1 MLQSPLLQFPG
12 FGIHKSNLLKG
23 RVVICSYNQHIG
35 SFLPGLLVGLH
46 HQSLLGSREPT
57 LSWNQLHFLTPGA
70 SVGALQSIV
79 SGRLTFALRANI
91 RIRLI
96 PRFRGVCY
104 LLCMK
109 TALYGRIVFGGAAV
123 LFGVIALMWHDAD
136 TWQNLQHIWSLPF
149 GTIIGGCLMTAQ
161 IAGGIGIQYPRTARL
176 ASVVLCVVYL
186 CFSLACIP
194 DIIAASNIYERCGGS
209 FFLFFSLLC
218 SAIALYAATEANAA
232 RAVVFGRLAR
242 LGLGVCAISFTLG
255 QILLLRETAH
265 LVPKW
270 IPPNQMFW
278 AILTTVA
285 FGLAAI
291 AILMNRQARLAM
303 RLMTLML
310 ALFGV
315 MVWVPHLIAHP
326 KAHFNC
332 SECALTFLVTGAAWV
347 VADLKSF

>member
-1 MLQSPLLQFPG
+1 
-12 FGIHKSNLLKG
+12 
-23 RVVICSYNQHIG
+23 
-35 SFLPGLLVGLH
+35 
-46 HQSLLGSREPT
+46 
-57 LSWNQLHFLTPGA
+57 
-70 SVGALQSIV
+70 
-79 SGRLTFALRANI
+79 
-91 RIRLI
+91 
-96 PRFRGVCY
+96 
-104 LLCMK
+104 MK
-109 TALYGRIVFGGAAV
+109 TASYGRIVFGAAAMW
-123 LFGVIALMWHDAD
+123 FGVIALMWHDAD
-136 TWQNLQHIWSLPF
+136 TWQNLHVFWSLPF
-149 GTIIGGCLMTAQ
+149 GTIIGGCLMAAL
-161 IAGGIGIQYPRTARL
+161 IAGGIGIQYPRAARL
-176 ASVVLCVVYL
+176 SAVVLVIVYL

-194 DIIAASNIYERCGGS
+194 GIIAAENIYDRFGGS

-218 SAIALYAATEANAA
+218 GAIALYAATEANAA

-255 QILLLRETAH
+255 QALLLRDTAS

-291 AILMNRQARLAM
+291 AILINRQARLAI

-315 MVWVPHLIAHP
+315 MVWVPRLIAHP
-326 KAHFNC
+326 KAHFNW
-332 SECALTFLVTGAAWV
+332 SECVLTFLITGAAWV